1 MLRYCIWF
9 IITVCTLRVFGQA
22 SDEKVLRDSLI
33 HTQNDHERIKLLI
46 KLAKI
51 IEPRSADSAL
61 QIATSASLIAKKTE
75 NEKDQAKAYRLIAR
89 IHYDQGKYS
98 LALQNDMQAFDHSVK
113 IHDTLTMSYEL
124 NDIGRAYQRIG
135 EPKLSIE
142 YYQRGLS
149 LVEKNKE
156 MIGVFSN
163 NIAMVLDD
171 INDDSLALTYYERS
185 LKIAKEL
192 KDTSGMIIS
201 LNNMGVV
208 YQQLKNSKKQEEC
221 FESALEL
228 NDKTKNAKLYGLT
241 YDNIGSMWERRGNLQ
256 KAFVYYQ
263 KELEYERKSGVKA
276 YIIEALKSLANICI
290 KMKNFQM
297 ALRYANEEFKLSE
310 EVQSAELRASAAR
323 NLSVVFEN
331 LRQFEQSIRY
341 LKLAGLISDSLNS
354 VERTKAVSNLASHYE
369 LTKKESEIK
378 ALNLEKQF
386 QKSELQKESEIRKGL
401 IIFVVV
407 ITILFIITIQQ
418 YMARKK
424 ANDLLVV
431 WSRAID
437 QKNQELDN
445 LNKIKDKIFTSI
457 AHDVRGPLA
466 SLQGL
471 LTLLNLKTL
480 SPEEI
485 QRITMELSA
494 RVNTTSSLLENL
506 LNWSKNQ
513 ITNAKANPVKSDL
526 KKLVNESIALYQ
538 NNALEKHIQ
547 LVNLITDAT
556 FIYADEEMIR
566 ITLRNL
572 ISNAIKF
579 TRNHGEVKIESSQQ
593 DNILCISVSDSG
605 IGIPEEDLKKIFS
618 LDAFTTLGTAKEK
631 GTGLGLILCK
641 EFIEKNGGEI
651 SVASENGIGS
661 TFRFTVPAA

>member
-1 MLRYCIWF
+1 A
-9 IITVCTLRVFGQA
+9 RV
-22 SDEKVLRDSLI
+22 L
-33 HTQNDHERIKLLI
+33 
-46 KLAKI
+46 
-51 IEPRSADSAL
+51 
-61 QIATSASLIAKKTE
+61 
-75 NEKDQAKAYRLIAR
+75 RLIAH
-89 IHYDQGKYS
+89 IHYDQGRYS
-98 LALQNDMQAFDHSVK
+98 LAIQNAQQALEHSAK
-113 IHDTLTMSYEL
+113 THDSLTMSYEL

-135 EPKLSIE
+135 DPKLAIE
-142 YYQRGLS
+142 YYQQGLY
-149 LVEKNKE
+149 LVEKNKK
-156 MIGVFSN
+156 MVGIFSN

-171 INDDSLALTYYERS
+171 INDDTLALKYYERS
-185 LKIAKEL
+185 LKISQEL
-192 KDTSGMIIS
+192 KDTAGIIIS

-208 YQQLKNSKKQEEC
+208 YQQLKNSKKEEE
-221 FESALEL
+221 FFQHALEL
-228 NDKTKNAKLYGLT
+228 NDKTKDVKLYGLT
-241 YDNIGSMWERRGNLQ
+241 YDNIGSMWEGRGNFQ

-276 YIIEALKSLANICI
+276 QIIEALKSLANISI

-297 ALRYANEEFKLSE
+297 ALKYANEEFKLSE

-323 NLSVVFEN
+323 NLSIVFEN
-331 LRQFEQSIRY
+331 LKQFEQAIRY
-341 LKLAGLISDSLNS
+341 LKVANIISDSLNS
-354 VERTKAVSNLASHYE
+354 VERTKAVSNLASRYE

-401 IIFVVV
+401 IIFAVV

-418 YMARKK
+418 YLARKK

-445 LNKIKDKIFTSI
+445 LNRIKDKIFSSI

-466 SLQGL
+466 SLHGL
-471 LTLLNLKTL
+471 LTLLNLKSL
-480 SPEEI
+480 SPDEI

-513 ITNAKANPVKSDL
+513 ITNAKANPVKTDL
-526 KKLVNESIALYQ
+526 KKLVNDCISLYQ
-538 NNALEKHIQ
+538 NNALEKNIH
-547 LVNLITDAT
+547 LVNLIQESTY
-556 FIYADEEMIR
+556 IYADEEMIR

-579 TRNHGEVKIESSQQ
+579 TRNHGEVKIDSSRQ

-605 IGIPEEDLKKIFS
+605 VGIPQEDLKKLFS
-618 LDAFTTLGTAKEK
+618 LDAYTTLGTAKEK

-661 TFRFTVPAA
+661 TFKFTVPAA